1 MAGVLSRAL
10 CLRALPRTLWGG
22 PCRGRVRAGG
32 DVQAGIFGLEAAALA
47 AGWLSRG
54 PLGASV
60 SQ

>member
-1 MAGVLSRAL
+1 MLAGA
-10 CLRALPRTLWGG
+10 APDFGGG